1 MLPAIDRPANR
12 IYNLIKIKYQLESEV
27 IFLQTRNTVQ
37 RQIVLQAVR
46 SLHDHPTADSVYAVV
61 AAEHPSI
68 SKATVYRNLN
78 QLALQGEILRVPVPT
93 GADRFDFNTQEHYHV
108 RCTECGNVYDV
119 FMPPITDLL
128 DRVTD
133 SSDVELTH
141 YDILFEGVC
150 AACRNK

>member
-1 MLPAIDRPANR
+1 M
-12 IYNLIKIKYQLESEV
+12 
-27 IFLQTRNTVQ
+27 QTRNTVQ

-93 GADRFDFNTQEHYHV
+93 GAYRFDFNTQEHYHV

>member
-1 MLPAIDRPANR
+1 M
-12 IYNLIKIKYQLESEV
+12 
-27 IFLQTRNTVQ
+27 QTRNTVQ

-78 QLALQGEILRVPVPT
+78 QLALQGEILRVPVST

>member
-1 MLPAIDRPANR
+1 M
-12 IYNLIKIKYQLESEV
+12 
-27 IFLQTRNTVQ
+27 QTRNTVQ

-93 GADRFDFNTQEHYHV
+93 GADRFDFNTQEHNRINA

-119 FMPPITDLL
+119 FMPPITDLH
-128 DRVTD
+128 RPRGPTPPA
-133 SSDVELTH
+133 SSCTH

-150 AACRNK
+150 SGLPE

>member
-1 MLPAIDRPANR
+1 M
-12 IYNLIKIKYQLESEV
+12 
-27 IFLQTRNTVQ
+27 QTRNTVQ

-93 GADRFDFNTQEHYHV
+93 GADRFDFNMQEHYHV

>member
-1 MLPAIDRPANR
+1 M
-12 IYNLIKIKYQLESEV
+12 
-27 IFLQTRNTVQ
+27 QTRNTVQ

-93 GADRFDFNTQEHYHV
+93 GADHFDFNTQEHYHV

>member
-1 MLPAIDRPANR
+1 M
-12 IYNLIKIKYQLESEV
+12 
-27 IFLQTRNTVQ
+27 QTRNTVQ

-93 GADRFDFNTQEHYHV
+93 GADCFDFNTQEHYHV

>member
-1 MLPAIDRPANR
+1 M
-12 IYNLIKIKYQLESEV
+12 
-27 IFLQTRNTVQ
+27 QTRNTVQ

-93 GADRFDFNTQEHYHV
+93 GSDRFDFNTQEHYHV

>member
-1 MLPAIDRPANR
+1 M
-12 IYNLIKIKYQLESEV
+12 
-27 IFLQTRNTVQ
+27 QTRNTVQ

-93 GADRFDFNTQEHYHV
+93 GADRFDFNTQEHYNV

-119 FMPPITDLL
+119 FMQPISDLL

>member
-1 MLPAIDRPANR
+1 M
-12 IYNLIKIKYQLESEV
+12 
-27 IFLQTRNTVQ
+27 QTRNTVQ
-37 RQIVLQAVR
+37 RQIVLKAVR

-93 GADRFDFNTQEHYHV
+93 GADRFDFNTQTHYHV
-108 RCTECGNVYDV
+108 RCTCCGNVYDV
-119 FMPPITDLL
+119 FMPPVNDLF

-133 SSDVELTH
+133 SSGVTLTH
-141 YDILFEGVC
+141 YDILFEGIC
-150 AACRNK
+150 AACRDNKE

>member
-1 MLPAIDRPANR
+1 M
-12 IYNLIKIKYQLESEV
+12 
-27 IFLQTRNTVQ
+27 QTRNTVQ

-93 GADRFDFNTQEHYHV
+93 GVDRFDFNTQEHYHV

>member
-1 MLPAIDRPANR
+1 M
-12 IYNLIKIKYQLESEV
+12 
-27 IFLQTRNTVQ
+27 QTRNTVQ

-93 GADRFDFNTQEHYHV
+93 GADRFDFNTQGHYHV

>member
-1 MLPAIDRPANR
+1 M
-12 IYNLIKIKYQLESEV
+12 
-27 IFLQTRNTVQ
+27 QTRNTVQ

-46 SLHDHPTADSVYAVV
+46 SLHDHPTADSVYAVI

-78 QLALQGEILRVPVPT
+78 QLAVQGEILRVPVPT
-93 GADRFDFNTQEHYHV
+93 GADRFDFYTQEHYHV

-119 FMPPITDLL
+119 FMPPISDLL